1 MGEKKKKNFL
11 SKLERINEAQKEFEK
26 ERKKVIIHCAHQN
39 DSGKLKIKP
48 INEKGDY
55 ECKYCHVEFNMNTIQ
70 ENDIKDA
77 CKTLHNAIQ
86 QIRSFSDSEDDAKLI
101 TVLGEL
107 DFNLQE
113 TAELYDRI
121 VNAYGKNKKNKKKKY
136 NDRDDFGSYGV
147 GSISFIGGGRGR
159 K

>member
-70 ENDIKDA
+70 ENDIRMPAKH
-77 CKTLHNAIQ
+77 CIMQ
-86 QIRSFSDSEDDAKLI
+86 FSRSDHSVILKMMLS
-101 TVLGEL
+101 
-107 DFNLQE
+107 
-113 TAELYDRI
+113 
-121 VNAYGKNKKNKKKKY
+121 
-136 NDRDDFGSYGV
+136 
-147 GSISFIGGGRGR
+147 
-159 K
+159 